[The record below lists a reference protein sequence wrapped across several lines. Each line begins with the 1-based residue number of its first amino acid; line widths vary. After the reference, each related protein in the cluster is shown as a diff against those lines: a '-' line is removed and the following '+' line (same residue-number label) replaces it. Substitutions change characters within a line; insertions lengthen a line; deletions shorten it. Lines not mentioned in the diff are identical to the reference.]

1 MTQLQTFKYTS
12 LPVQCLCTDG
22 DSWFRGKDVA
32 TILGYANTK
41 QAIIKNVE
49 DDDKK
54 KMEEL
59 GVYLRDPWMQTQKT
73 QSSLTN
79 QVSIP

>member
-1 MTQLQTFKYTS
+1 MIQLQTFQNTCFK
-12 LPVQCLCTDG
+12 VQCVCISG
-22 DSWFRGKDVA
+22 EPWFRGKDVA

-54 KMEEL
+54 KWRSW
-59 GVYLRDPWMQTQKT
+59 GVSQIDP
-73 QSSLTN
+73 
-79 QVSIP
+79 